1 MTFKADGT
9 AECDAPRLTD
19 AVRLAGSDPSLPAP
33 GRPGPTRTAA
43 SPPIRSVVLP
53 CPPGPTGLPARLESH
68 VALDLPRSY
77 SLPGSATK
85 FRSAD
90 HTTNQDTN
98 QMDIQTER
106 KDGTL
111 IAKAE
116 GRIDGVN
123 ARDFEEALKAAI
135 SDEDSTVVMDLEGLS
150 YISSAGL
157 RVILLIAKTLRKRNA
172 ELMLCS
178 LSDPI
183 REVFEISGFDKIIPV
198 HASREQALAAAGN

>member
-1 MTFKADGT
+1 
-9 AECDAPRLTD
+9 
-19 AVRLAGSDPSLPAP
+19 
-33 GRPGPTRTAA
+33 
-43 SPPIRSVVLP
+43 
-53 CPPGPTGLPARLESH
+53 
-68 VALDLPRSY
+68 
-77 SLPGSATK
+77 
-85 FRSAD
+85 
-90 HTTNQDTN
+90 
-98 QMDIQTER
+98 MDIQTER
-106 KDGTL
+106 ENGTL
-111 IAKAE
+111 VAKVE

-135 SDEDSTVVMDLEGLS
+135 SGDDSTVVMDLKGLS

-198 HASREQALAAAGN
+198 HASREEALGG

>member
-1 MTFKADGT
+1 MDIKTERADG
-9 AECDAPRLTD
+9 A
-19 AVRLAGSDPSLPAP
+19 
-33 GRPGPTRTAA
+33 
-43 SPPIRSVVLP
+43 
-53 CPPGPTGLPARLESH
+53 
-68 VALDLPRSY
+68 
-77 SLPGSATK
+77 
-85 FRSAD
+85 
-90 HTTNQDTN
+90 
-98 QMDIQTER
+98 
-106 KDGTL
+106 L

-123 ARDFEEALKAAI
+123 ARDFEEAMKAAI
-135 SDEDSTVVMDLEGLS
+135 GSDDSVVVIDLENLS

-198 HASREQALAAAGN
+198 HASREQALAALGS

>member
-1 MTFKADGT
+1 MTLG
-9 AECDAPRLTD
+9 
-19 AVRLAGSDPSLPAP
+19 
-33 GRPGPTRTAA
+33 
-43 SPPIRSVVLP
+43 
-53 CPPGPTGLPARLESH
+53 
-68 VALDLPRSY
+68 VALDLRRGYSSPDQAPKRSGMNHD
-77 SLPGSATK
+77 S
-85 FRSAD
+85 
-90 HTTNQDTN
+90 NQDAR
-98 QMDIQTER
+98 QMEIQTER
-106 KDGTL
+106 ANGTL

-135 SDEDSTVVMDLEGLS
+135 STDDNTVVMDLEGLS

-172 ELMLCS
+172 DLILCS

-198 HASREQALAAAGN
+198 HASREQALASVGD

>member
-1 MTFKADGT
+1 
-9 AECDAPRLTD
+9 
-19 AVRLAGSDPSLPAP
+19 
-33 GRPGPTRTAA
+33 
-43 SPPIRSVVLP
+43 
-53 CPPGPTGLPARLESH
+53 
-68 VALDLPRSY
+68 
-77 SLPGSATK
+77 
-85 FRSAD
+85 
-90 HTTNQDTN
+90 
-98 QMDIQTER
+98 MDIKTER
-106 KDGTL
+106 ADGTL

-123 ARDFEEALKAAI
+123 ARDFEEAMKAAI
-135 SDEDSTVVMDLEGLS
+135 SSDDSVVVIDLENLS

-198 HASREQALAAAGN
+198 HASRQQALSAVGN

>member
-1 MTFKADGT
+1 MTLRR
-9 AECDAPRLTD
+9 PRPDIALG
-19 AVRLAGSDPSLPAP
+19 V
-33 GRPGPTRTAA
+33 GRG
-43 SPPIRSVVLP
+43 
-53 CPPGPTGLPARLESH
+53 
-68 VALDLPRSY
+68 Y
-77 SLPGSATK
+77 SFRGSAAK
-85 FRSAD
+85 LKGA
-90 HTTNQDTN
+90 HHNTNQDVR

-106 KDGTL
+106 NDGTL

-135 SDEDSTVVMDLEGLS
+135 SSDDSTVVMDLEGLS

-172 ELMLCS
+172 ELLLCS

-198 HASREQALAAAGN
+198 HASREQALASIGD

>member
-1 MTFKADGT
+1 MSRRRFEAD
-9 AECDAPRLTD
+9 
-19 AVRLAGSDPSLPAP
+19 
-33 GRPGPTRTAA
+33 
-43 SPPIRSVVLP
+43 I
-53 CPPGPTGLPARLESH
+53 
-68 VALDLPRSY
+68 ALYSGRSY
-77 SLPGSATK
+77 SLRNSATK
-85 FRSAD
+85 FQD
-90 HTTNQDTN
+90 VHHNINQDAR

-135 SDEDSTVVMDLEGLS
+135 SADDNTVVMDLEGLS

-198 HASREQALAAAGN
+198 HASREQAIAAAGG

>member
-1 MTFKADGT
+1 MTRG
-9 AECDAPRLTD
+9 
-19 AVRLAGSDPSLPAP
+19 
-33 GRPGPTRTAA
+33 
-43 SPPIRSVVLP
+43 
-53 CPPGPTGLPARLESH
+53 
-68 VALDLPRSY
+68 VALDLRRGYSSHDQAPKRSGTNHD
-77 SLPGSATK
+77 S
-85 FRSAD
+85 
-90 HTTNQDTN
+90 NQDAR
-98 QMDIQTER
+98 QMEIQTER
-106 KDGTL
+106 ANGTL

-135 SDEDSTVVMDLEGLS
+135 STDDNTVVMDLEGLS

-172 ELMLCS
+172 DLILCS

-198 HASREQALAAAGN
+198 HASREQALASIGG